1 LPASRHDERTQ
12 RSKEVPLVGGLF
24 DFPGIGT
31 AMMISPALAVPLRGL
46 LDILLVNRYEGST
59 LSRADRELIATAV
72 SAGNDC
78 FYCMDTHGAV
88 ASVLLHDQ
96 GIASGK
102 AATIVDNIKCGSWD
116 SLSEKTKALIQVA
129 LSVRDHG
136 RALGCAEVQRTIE
149 LGATDQDVQLAVLIA
164 AAFCMFNRIV
174 DGFRART
181 PSDLTAHDQRARHI
195 AQFGY
200 RNPPP
205 SAIPAVASGATRKRK

>member
-1 LPASRHDERTQ
+1 MPASRHDERSQ
-12 RSKEVPLVGGLF
+12 RSKEVPIVGGLS
-24 DFPGIGT
+24 DFPGIGS
-31 AMMISPALAVPLRGL
+31 AMMISPALAAPFRGL

-88 ASVLLHDQ
+88 ASVLLHGQ
-96 GIASGK
+96 GIALGN
-102 AATIVDNIKCGSWD
+102 AVAIVDNIKCGGWD
-116 SLSEKTKALIQVA
+116 GLSEKIKALIQVA
-129 LSVRDHG
+129 LCVRDHG
-136 RALGCAEVQRTIE
+136 RALGSAEVHRAIE
-149 LGATDQDVQLAVLIA
+149 SGATDQDVQLAVLIA

-181 PSDLTAHDQRARHI
+181 PSDVAAHNDRARQI

-200 RNPPP
+200 CNPPP
-205 SAIPAVASGATRKRK
+205 SAIPAVVGGATRKSK